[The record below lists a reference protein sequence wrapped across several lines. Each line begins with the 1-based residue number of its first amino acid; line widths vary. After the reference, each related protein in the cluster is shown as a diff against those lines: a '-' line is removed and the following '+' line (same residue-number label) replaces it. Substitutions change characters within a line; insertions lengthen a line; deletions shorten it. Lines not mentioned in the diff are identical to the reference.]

1 MAEHVF
7 TPYRTEKPCSVKAYS
22 VNKSQAKH
30 YLVVSVRF
38 VAAEPNVQN
47 YQNVIETYVLDPHEL
62 ASWYNAGID
71 ADKALQLD
79 LFAESVMHVGR
90 YDPFYPLN
98 LPLFAVSSPINWK
111 TRALIS
117 SLNGAPT
124 PYPMPGG
131 QASWFAFGYYDQ
143 WGSSFVAPTAQNKY
157 IDGTTQKAITSG
169 LIPKIGQIR
178 SGIQA
183 QWTTTWPG
191 NVLDAYGITIN
202 GTPVVSPNNVGTPQV
217 ESRFFIYGGIRKFTE
232 GDADNFLF
240 VLKHSFNA
248 SPAQAGSV
256 IPSTFTVVI
265 EDKISQG
272 DWLMANTNA
281 SSYGRYYKAELAL
294 SQLPLGVSGFM
305 RRITEDGWNW
315 WVYNKP
321 NTGAETFLTGQP
333 VGTPEGEMGR
343 LLDAAISYI
352 LSYGVV
358 ASARVADAFAYLVR
372 AAPLND
378 YSGTP
383 SAYFNFCP
391 SSQPP
396 GGGDGGGGS
405 GEGTG
410 GGDAGGGTDGG
421 TGGGTGGGDSSATSP
436 DLGPIFT
443 QSLYR
448 YGFASDFPLWSWS
461 SERHEYRAATK
472 YNVVTRHP
480 LMPRDLQD
488 LYITNFSGAPVSYTT
503 YEDRIVINGEPPF
516 FVYFNPQ
523 SGQGAVPLSLP
534 PVGEWSAVQKRLPLA
549 GFEPE
554 NGLWVVKLGGYGEP
568 DPTLAAARRDAVTPY
583 DASPYVTRI
592 TGSAVELVVPHNVA
606 QQVLSNVTF
615 PIYVGYRTDT
625 QSELPVK
632 YAYVTQTSIE
642 PGQSTLRVSLG
653 MVEPKSFFNVDIS
666 SLEKSDA
673 LPRGVQSE
681 LDWVR
686 WLFKLSG
693 MYGLLSMEPGLGFK
707 PLEFWTAAYPDGPGI
722 PEEEMWDRFLN
733 LNLTSTIG
741 EIENLLQAN
750 LCTSVERPDG
760 GLHIVPLVPNAHLTP
775 AEFLR
780 PEARVLFY
788 GVDADART
796 YRRDPKLDIGSLEV
810 NVDNSFAVVEV
821 EGYSN
826 TVQGNL
832 VRTYATFV
840 QGGRETQILQIDAGL
855 WDNDS
860 GRFEQMWETMK
871 TAQGNY
877 DDPDTVV
884 PNVMDANEPGF
895 RFSKLF
901 NGVPKRVYYPE
912 SWYRLVGM
920 DSRDPSNLEW
930 ESGDAN
936 YHVALEKYQFG
947 LLTEQAAQG
956 YDLDNYYNL
965 LPENQKNF
973 NKAQVLLGF
982 VARGYA
988 SNVCGSVFG
997 DPFYRLKLKAPDID
1011 SATLS
1016 IVPLVGQPKDKF
1028 APKWFPNFYSKYVQ
1042 PNLAAYPRKVRR
1054 VQNPFVSE
1062 MASARYLM
1070 RHAAPWASAY
1080 TSPDALASHLAT
1092 WLTFMEFLKTR
1103 RTTLSYAGYA
1113 PWTNYQIIGVAVR
1126 PVSGN
1131 QVRYF
1136 DFYMLDEVQPDV
1148 TIGGEIWTR
1157 AVGYYLFRLD
1167 VLTLEVSYQLPIQ
1180 PNMEGIV
1187 VDTGNTN
1194 TNPPSNSP
1202 NTGSTTGSYDMA
1214 NEINVSGFWEL

>member
-1 MAEHVF
+1 MHEMADG
-7 TPYRTEKPCSVKAYS
+7 SVY
-22 VNKSQAKH
+22 
-30 YLVVSVRF
+30 YDD
-38 VAAEPNVQN
+38 
-47 YQNVIETYVLDPHEL
+47 VIETFILDPYEL
-62 ASWYNAGID
+62 ASWANEGINVD
-71 ADKALQLD
+71 RALQLD
-79 LFAESVMHVGR
+79 LFAETVMHVGR
-90 YDPFYPLN
+90 YDPFHPLN
-98 LPLFAVSSPINWK
+98 LPLLAVSSPINWK
-111 TRALIS
+111 TKAFIS
-117 SLNGAPT
+117 SLNGTST

-131 QASWFAFGYYDQ
+131 QTSGFAFGYFNE
-143 WGSSFVAPTAQNKY
+143 WNAFVAPTAHNKY
-157 IDGTTQKAITSG
+157 IDGATQRAITSG

-178 SGIQA
+178 SGVQA
-183 QWTTTWPG
+183 QWATTWPG
-191 NVLDAYGITIN
+191 NKLDAYGIAIN
-202 GTPVVSPNNVGTPQV
+202 GTPVVSPNSVDTPQV
-217 ESRFFIYGGIRKFTE
+217 ESRFFIYGGLRKYAEE
-232 GDADNFLF
+232 GTDNFLF
-240 VLKHSFNA
+240 VLKHPLNA
-248 SPAQAGSV
+248 SPAQAGSTV
-256 IPSTFTVVI
+256 PSTFTVVI

-272 DWLMANTNA
+272 DWLMANTA
-281 SSYGRYYKAELAL
+281 AHSYGRYYKAELAL
-294 SQLPLGVSGFM
+294 NHLPLGVSGFM
-305 RRITEDGWNW
+305 RRIYTNDSYAWA
-315 WVYNKP
+315 YTKP
-321 NTGAETFLTGQP
+321 STGQETLLMNQGM
-333 VGTPEGEMGR
+333 GTPEDETRR
-343 LLDAAISYI
+343 LLEAAVRYI
-352 LSYGVV
+352 VSYGTVYMAQV
-358 ASARVADAFAYLVR
+358 TDAFAYVVR

-396 GGGDGGGGS
+396 SGGDEDGAS
-405 GEGTG
+405 EG
-410 GGDAGGGTDGG
+410 DG
-421 TGGGTGGGDSSATSP
+421 SATSP

-568 DPTLAAARRDAVTPY
+568 DPALAAARRDASAPY

-796 YRRDPKLDIGSLEV
+796 YRRDPKLDISSLEV

-855 WDNDS
+855 WDNDAY
-860 GRFEQMWETMK
+860 RFEQMWQTMK
-871 TAQGNY
+871 TANGNY

-884 PNVMDANEPGF
+884 WGQMDANEPGF

-901 NGVPKRVYYPE
+901 SGVPKRMYYPE

-936 YHVALEKYQFG
+936 YRVALEKYQFG
-947 LLTEQAAQG
+947 LLTDQAAQG
-956 YDLDNYYNL
+956 YDLDNYYNQ
-965 LPENQKNF
+965 LPENQRNF

-982 VARGYA
+982 RAYGYA
-988 SNVCGSVFG
+988 ANVCGSVFG

-1016 IVPLVGQPKDKF
+1016 IVPLIGKPSDKF

-1167 VLTLEVSYQLPIQ
+1167 VESGEVSYGLPIK
-1180 PNMEGIV
+1180 PN
-1187 VDTGNTN
+1187 
-1194 TNPPSNSP
+1194 
-1202 NTGSTTGSYDMA
+1202 A
-1214 NEINVSGFWEL
+1214 